1 MENQRRD
8 RGGEGENISPDVGK
22 KEGIS
27 TNTKEK
33 VEAAKTYIESNELSR
48 MKLSLIPIKG

>member
-33 VEAAKTYIESNELSR
+33 VEAAKTYIESN
-48 MKLSLIPIKG
+48 

>member
-1 MENQRRD
+1 MENQRRE
-8 RGGEGENISPDVGK
+8 RGDGENISPDLGK

-33 VEAAKTYIESNELSR
+33 VEAAKTYIESNYFLP
-48 MKLSLIPIKG
+48 KNYPIL